1 MFCYAAGVKWRPLN
15 SHVALSVAAGLA
27 HRQLA
32 AQPAKFYDV
41 EHYSEVMNL
50 VAQALLRVAQV
61 YVADA
66 SGGERRGLSEADLIN
81 ARVRRGA
88 TLLMLADGRSFRHLW
103 LLRED
108 LRNGI
113 AILASSGVHAFA
125 PPRAPK

>member
-1 MFCYAAGVKWRPLN
+1 MFCYAVAVKWRPLN

-66 SGGERRGLSEADLIN
+66 YGGERRALGEADLIG

-88 TLLMLADGRSFRHLW
+88 TLLVLADGRSFRHLS
-103 LLRED
+103 LERDD
-108 LRNGI
+108 LRN
-113 AILASSGVHAFA
+113 AITILSSSGVHAFSA
-125 PPRAPK
+125 PRTPK